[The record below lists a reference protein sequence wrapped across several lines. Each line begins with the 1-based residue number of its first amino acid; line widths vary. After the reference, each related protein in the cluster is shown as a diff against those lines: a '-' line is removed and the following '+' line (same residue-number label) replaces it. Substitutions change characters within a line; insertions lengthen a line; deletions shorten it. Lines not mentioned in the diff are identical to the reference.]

1 MLAKFDGLDYH
12 IFLSERTGEVNASK
26 ISPLE
31 APLMNFQET
40 EDLGRRVIFQTGEN
54 KNPEGAELTLDPSGT
69 VVITLSPLAYH
80 YFETTKVIYTT
91 YLGSE
96 NKLRIQIRPF

>member
-12 IFLSERTGEVNASK
+12 IFLSEKTGEVNTVK
-26 ISPLE
+26 RSPLE

-40 EDLGRRVIFQTGEN
+40 KDLGRSVTLQSGEN
-54 KNPEGAELTLDPSGT
+54 KNPEGAELTLDPSGG
-69 VVITLSPLAYH
+69 VVIKLSLLACH
-80 YFETTKVIYTT
+80 YLETTKAIYTT

-96 NKLRIQIRPF
+96 NKLRILIRPF